1 MKKIIGI
8 VAVLLWMATA
18 AFGADWESQLPAA
31 TSERVRESAREAIR
45 AGVDPD
51 EVAALTAK
59 MAENRFSE
67 QLTVRAHAII
77 ASARRDNL
85 PVDPILG
92 KALEGMAKKVETERT
107 VQAMEA
113 VRSRY
118 AFGFRQAQALASDER
133 QKQALG
139 RTIAEGLTAGIRQR
153 DIERMAERV
162 QQQDRQINREQKN
175 ELALQSFQTAREMAR
190 LGTLSKTV
198 ADVVCQ
204 ALQSR
209 FTAREMEQM
218 RNTFRNEAKYGKA
231 ESIAQQYG
239 AQIGGGSRAEGL
251 GSAGGAGGG
260 GTGAGSGSGAGG
272 GGSGSGSG
280 GGSGGSGG
288 SGGGSGGG
296 GGK

>member
-1 MKKIIGI
+1 M
-8 VAVLLWMATA
+8 AVLLLMATA
-18 AFGADWESQLPAA
+18 AFGADWESQLPAG

-51 EVAALTAK
+51 EVAAFTAR

-133 QKQALG
+133 QKQVLG

-162 QQQDRQINREQKN
+162 QQQDRPMNREQKN

-190 LGTLSKTV
+190 LGVSSVAV

-204 ALQSR
+204 ALQHQ
-209 FTAREMEQM
+209 FTAREMSQV
-218 RNTFRNEAKYGKA
+218 RNVFTAEARYGKA
-231 ESIAQQYG
+231 ETIAQQYG
-239 AQIGGGSRAEGL
+239 AQIGGGMRAGGL
-251 GSAGGAGGG
+251 GAAGGAGGG
-260 GTGAGSGSGAGG
+260 GSAGAGSGSGAGG
-272 GGSGSGSG
+272 GGGSGSGSG
-280 GGSGGSGG
+280 GGAGGSGG

-296 GGK
+296 GCN